1 MVLKAIFQ
9 HNQMCQIV
17 LLTASYAVVI
27 SKFHFLGM
35 IEYNPLGALPSVNY
49 LHMSTVQE
57 MEILLSLLFFLDIE
71 MQCNWTELFK
81 QLFFIVVAGGT
92 LSHAPHIHHYLSN
105 HGNQIWCHGR
115 SGGSSLWTYG
125 IWEMERNLLSLFLYW
140 LGSGPCHTEP
150 SLQVAPTG
158 ELWGFSRVSL
168 KGYSSYHWADN
179 KSDCR
184 AIHRVLHNLSSIHGR
199 LWEWAGT
206 LLINM
211 PEQQAWTRT
220 APGKPNHTGT
230 PEMTCNSKHFLP
242 RVSNHFIS
250 ALSNLTSV

>member
-1 MVLKAIFQ
+1 MVLKAVFQ

-158 ELWGFSRVSL
+158 ELWGFFPGFPWKVTPL
-168 KGYSSYHWADN
+168 ITEQTIKVTVGLYIGCCIIYHPYMDA
-179 KSDCR
+179 SE
-184 AIHRVLHNLSSIHGR
+184 S
-199 LWEWAGT
+199 
-206 LLINM
+206 
-211 PEQQAWTRT
+211 EQE
-220 APGKPNHTGT
+220 HY
-230 PEMTCNSKHFLP
+230 
-242 RVSNHFIS
+242 
-250 ALSNLTSV
+250 